1 MPQNGL
7 AARVLNPATGR
18 TVMLA
23 LDHGYFQGP
32 TSGLEEPRKTLEP
45 LLPWCDAVSPALGVF
60 LRCFPENHS
69 TPGIPKRPAAWGVP
83 VILRASGGNSIVYAD
98 PVELEREVAL
108 RGQGLGGKERE
119 ALRERIA
126 DDMVSRELSNEGITV
141 PAAEARRLGAAGVSI
156 SIYVGARY
164 QKESILNLARLAEEA
179 RALGV
184 MTLGITAVGKEM
196 ARDARYLGLA
206 SRIAAE
212 HGADIVKTYFCEG
225 FEKVARGAMVPVV
238 IAGGKKVPEREAL
251 EFCHQ
256 AMQSGAA
263 GVDMGRNIFQS
274 GHPVAMIQAVRA
286 IVHGGL
292 GPREARGLYEEMAR
306 DGAPAP
312 PQAAPRGR
320 G

>member
-1 MPQNGL
+1 MSHSDL
-7 AARVLNPATGR
+7 AAKVLSAETGKS
-18 TVMLA
+18 VMLA

-32 TSGLEEPRKTLEP
+32 TTGLEEPRRTLEP
-45 LLPWCDAVSPALGVF
+45 LLPYCDAVSPTMGVF
-60 LRCFPENHS
+60 LRCFPAS
-69 TPGIPKRPAAWGVP
+69 CAAP

-98 PVELEREVAL
+98 PIELEREVAL
-108 RGQGLGGKERE
+108 RGGGLKDKEKE
-119 ALRERIA
+119 ALRARIA
-126 DDMVSRELSNEGITV
+126 DDIVNRELSNEGITV
-141 PAAEARRLGAAGVSI
+141 SAREAARHGAAGVSI

-164 QKESILNLARLAEEA
+164 QKESILNLARMAEEA

-212 HGADIVKTYFCEG
+212 HGADIVKTYFCPG
-225 FEKVARGAMVPVV
+225 FEKVVQGAMVPVV
-238 IAGGKKVPEREAL
+238 IAGGKKIPEKEAL

-274 GHPVAMIQAVRA
+274 EHPIAVIRAVRA
-286 IVHGGL
+286 IVHEGL
-292 GPREARGLYEEMAR
+292 GPREAYGLYEELAHGGVPTAR
-306 DGAPAP
+306 GAA
-312 PQAAPRGR
+312 RGR
-320 G
+320 R

>member
-1 MPQNGL
+1 MSPNDL

-32 TSGLEEPRKTLEP
+32 TTGLEEPRKTLEP
-45 LLPWCDAVSPALGVF
+45 LLPYCDAVSPTLGVF

-69 TPGIPKRPAAWGVP
+69 TP

-108 RGQGLGGKERE
+108 RGQGVTGKERE
-119 ALRERIA
+119 ALRARVEDEI
-126 DDMVSRELSNEGITV
+126 VNRELSNEGVTV
-141 PAAEARRLGAAGVSI
+141 PAGEAARLGAAGVSL

-164 QKESILNLARLAEEA
+164 QKESILNLARMAEEA

-225 FEKVARGAMVPVV
+225 FEKVVRGCFVPIV
-238 IAGGKKVPEREAL
+238 IAGGKKIPEKEAL

-274 GHPVAMIQAVRA
+274 EHPVAMIRTVRE
-286 IVHGGL
+286 IVHSNL
-292 GPREARGLYEEMAR
+292 TPEKAIKMFRELAQKKETAF
-306 DGAPAP
+306 A
-312 PQAAPRGR
+312 
-320 G
+320 

>member
-69 TPGIPKRPAAWGVP
+69 TP

-225 FEKVARGAMVPVV
+225 FEKVVRGAMVPVV
-238 IAGGKKVPEREAL
+238 IAGGKKIPEREAL

-274 GHPVAMIQAVRA
+274 GHPVAMIRAVRA
-286 IVHGGL
+286 IVHEGL

>member
-1 MPQNGL
+1 MPPSDL
-7 AARVLNPATGR
+7 AAQVLSAETGK

-32 TSGLEEPRKTLEP
+32 TTGLEEPRKTLEP
-45 LLPWCDAVSPALGVF
+45 LLPYCDAVSPTLGVF
-60 LRCFPENHS
+60 LRCFPEAS
-69 TPGIPKRPAAWGVP
+69 SVP

-98 PVELEREVAL
+98 PIELERETAL
-108 RGQGLGGKERE
+108 RDQSLNGKERE
-119 ALRERIA
+119 DLRARIA
-126 DDMVSRELSNEGITV
+126 DDMVNRELSNEDITV
-141 PAAEARRLGAAGVSI
+141 SAEEAGRLGACGVSI

-164 QKESILNLARLAEEA
+164 QKESILNLSRMAEEA
-179 RALGV
+179 RALGI

-212 HGADIVKTYFCEG
+212 HGADIVKTYYCKD
-225 FEKVARGAMVPVV
+225 FEKVVQGAMVPVV
-238 IAGGKKVPEREAL
+238 IAGGKKIPEKEAL

-274 GHPVAMIQAVRA
+274 EHPVAVIRAVRA
-286 IVHGGL
+286 IVHQGL
-292 GPREARGLYEEMAR
+292 SPKEAYALYEELSRNGVPAEHRETAR
-306 DGAPAP
+306 A
-312 PQAAPRGR
+312 RG
-320 G
+320 

>member
-1 MPQNGL
+1 MPHDL
-7 AARVLNPATGR
+7 AAKVLNAETGK

-32 TSGLEEPRKTLEP
+32 TTGLEEPRRTLEP
-45 LLPWCDAVSPALGVF
+45 LLPWCDAVSPTLGVF
-60 LRCFPENHS
+60 LRCFPEGS
-69 TPGIPKRPAAWGVP
+69 ASPGVPKRPAAWGVP

-108 RGQGLGGKERE
+108 RGQGLDARAKEE
-119 ALRERIA
+119 LRAQIA
-126 DDMVSRELSNEGITV
+126 DDIVNRELSNEGVTV
-141 PAAEARRLGAAGVSI
+141 TPREAKRLGVAGVSI

-164 QKESILNLARLAEEA
+164 QKESILNLARMAEEA
-179 RALGV
+179 RSLGI

-206 SRIAAE
+206 TRIAAE

-225 FEKVARGAMVPVV
+225 FEKVVRGALVPVV
-238 IAGGKKVPEREAL
+238 IAGGKKIPEREAL

-274 GHPVAMIQAVRA
+274 EHPVAVIQAVRA
-286 IVHGGL
+286 IVHQGAS
-292 GPREARGLYEEMAR
+292 PREAYGLYEEMAHN
-306 DGAPAP
+306 GVPAS
-312 PQAAPRGR
+312 RGSA
-320 G
+320 

>member
-1 MPQNGL
+1 MSPNDL

-32 TSGLEEPRKTLEP
+32 TTGLEEPRKTLEP
-45 LLPWCDAVSPALGVF
+45 LLPYCDAVSPTLGVF

-69 TPGIPKRPAAWGVP
+69 TP

-108 RGQGLGGKERE
+108 RGQGVTGKERE
-119 ALRERIA
+119 ALRARVEDEI
-126 DDMVSRELSNEGITV
+126 VNRELSNEGVTV
-141 PAAEARRLGAAGVSI
+141 PAGEAARLGAAGVSL

-164 QKESILNLARLAEEA
+164 QKESILNLARMAEEA

-196 ARDARYLGLA
+196 ARDTRYLGLA

-225 FEKVARGAMVPVV
+225 FEKVVRGCFVPIV
-238 IAGGKKVPEREAL
+238 IAGGKKIPEREAL

-274 GHPVAMIQAVRA
+274 AHPAAMIQAVRA
-286 IVHGGL
+286 IVHKGL
-292 GPREARGLYEEMAR
+292 GPREALGLFEELAR
-306 DGAPAP
+306 NGVPA
-312 PQAAPRGR
+312 ARGR
-320 G
+320 A

>member
-1 MPQNGL
+1 MPQHDL
-7 AARVLNPATGR
+7 AARVLNPKTGK

-32 TSGLEEPRKTLEP
+32 TTGLEEPRKTLEP

-69 TPGIPKRPAAWGVP
+69 TP

-108 RGQGLGGKERE
+108 RGQGLDAKAKE
-119 ALRERIA
+119 ALRAQIA
-126 DDMVSRELSNEGITV
+126 DDMVSRELSNEGVTV
-141 PAAEARRLGAAGVSI
+141 PAAEAKRLGAVGVSL

-164 QKESILNLARLAEEA
+164 QKESILNLAKMAEEA

-196 ARDARYLGLA
+196 VRDARYLGLA

-212 HGADIVKTYFCEG
+212 HGADVVKTYFCEG
-225 FEKVARGAMVPVV
+225 FEKVVRGAMVPVV
-238 IAGGKKVPEREAL
+238 IAGGKKIPEKEAL

-274 GHPVAMIQAVRA
+274 EHPVAMIQAVRA
-286 IVHGGL
+286 IVHEGL
-292 GPREARGLYEEMAR
+292 SPRQALGLFEEASRSGASRGA
-306 DGAPAP
+306 AS
-312 PQAAPRGR
+312 PQAAGRGR

>member
-1 MPQNGL
+1 MPHDDL

-45 LLPWCDAVSPALGVF
+45 LLPCCDAVSPTLGVF
-60 LRCFPENHS
+60 LRCFPPDN
-69 TPGIPKRPAAWGVP
+69 AAP

-126 DDMVSRELSNEGITV
+126 DDMVSRELSNEGVTV
-141 PAAEARRLGAAGVSI
+141 PAREAARLGAAGVSI

-164 QKESILNLARLAEEA
+164 QKESILNLARMAEEA

-196 ARDARYLGLA
+196 VRDARYLGLA

-225 FEKVARGAMVPVV
+225 FEKVVRGALVPVV
-238 IAGGKKVPEREAL
+238 IAGGKKIPEREAL

-274 GHPVAMIQAVRA
+274 EHPVAMIQAVRA
-286 IVHGGL
+286 IVHEGL
-292 GPREARGLYEEMAR
+292 SPREACGLYEEMAR
-306 DGAPAP
+306 DGAPAS
-312 PQAAPRGR
+312 PQAARRERG
-320 G
+320 

>member
-1 MPQNGL
+1 MSPNDL

-45 LLPWCDAVSPALGVF
+45 LLPYCDAVSPTLGVF

-69 TPGIPKRPAAWGVP
+69 TP

-108 RGQGLGGKERE
+108 RGQGVTGKERE
-119 ALRERIA
+119 ALRARVEDEI
-126 DDMVSRELSNEGITV
+126 VNRELSNEGVTV
-141 PAAEARRLGAAGVSI
+141 PAGEAARLGAAGVSL

-164 QKESILNLARLAEEA
+164 QKESILNLARMAEEA

-225 FEKVARGAMVPVV
+225 FEKVVRGCFVPIV
-238 IAGGKKVPEREAL
+238 IAGGKKIPEREAL

-274 GHPVAMIQAVRA
+274 EHPVAMIQAVRA
-286 IVHGGL
+286 IVHKGL
-292 GPREARGLYEEMAR
+292 GPREALGLFEEAAR
-306 DGAPAP
+306 NGAAP
-312 PQAAPRGR
+312 PQAAGRGR
-320 G
+320 A